1 MKAVYM
7 MLSGL
12 VLSIIATL
20 AMAGL
25 ISLSTLIKPT
35 NNHLEVM
42 KPKEDFTG
50 LWVTEDGYIRHELL
64 TGGRYDEAKGGKR
77 CAYKGSYT
85 ITGNH
90 IDYKDD
96 TGFTADG
103 EFKGDI
109 LHHGGHISYRHK

>member
-12 VLSIIATL
+12 VLSVIATL

-35 NNHLEVM
+35 NNHSTAMEA
-42 KPKEDFTG
+42 KEDFTG
-50 LWVTEDGYIRHELL
+50 MWVTEDGYICHELL
-64 TGGRYDEAKGGKR
+64 SGGRYDEARGGKKS
-77 CAYKGSYT
+77 AYQGNYA

-90 IDYKDD
+90 IDYKDNA
-96 TGFTADG
+96 GFTADG
-103 EFKGDI
+103 EFKGDV
-109 LHHGGHISYRHK
+109 LYHGGYIFYRQK